1 MAQVTVRQ
9 LADVVGTPVDRLLT
23 QLAEAG
29 IEVGDPDAAISDDQK
44 MQLLSHLRQS
54 HGENSSNEPRK
65 ITLKRR
71 SVSEIKVSGAQGR
84 AKTVSVEVRKQRT
97 YVKRSAVMEEEA
109 KRRAEEDAVRQA
121 ELDVV
126 RAAEAKVAA
135 EKKAVDDA
143 KRAVEEQ
150 ERKAK
155 QDEETKRKQEAESHA
170 RADAERRRAESDA
183 RREADEEDRR
193 MRAALPKGKPG
204 APAAPSAPAAPAAG
218 TEAHTR
224 YGRAE
229 LHVAGGMSSKRKG
242 KKPGKSRGHV
252 NVQMESKHA
261 FEKPVAPQVR
271 EVQIPETITVG
282 ELAARMAVKANEV
295 IKIMMNMGA
304 MATINQVID
313 QDTAAIVVHE
323 MGHTPKL
330 LKESDLEDK
339 MMQGQAE
346 DLGNEVTRA
355 PVVTVMG
362 HVDHGK
368 TSLLDYIR
376 KTRVAAREAGGIT
389 QHIGAY
395 HVQTAKGAI
404 TFLDTPGHAAFTAM
418 RARGAKVT
426 DIVVLV
432 VAADDG
438 VMPQTVEA
446 INHARAAEVPIV
458 VAITKSDKPEA
469 DFDKVRS
476 ELSQHQIIPEEWGGE
491 NIFVQ
496 VSAKTGAG
504 VDKLLDSISVQAEV
518 MELKAVAD
526 GPATGFVLE
535 SSLEKGRGVVATVLV
550 QKGKL
555 KPGDI
560 LLAGHEFGR
569 VRAMFDEAGE
579 RVDEAGP
586 SMPALVLGLSGT
598 PNAGDE
604 ALVVNDER
612 KAREVALYRQGKFR
626 DVKLARAQ
634 GAKLEDV
641 FQQLA
646 EGQKSLNLLIKSD
659 VQGSAEALR
668 DSLTGLSTDEI
679 KVKVLASSV
688 GGITE
693 SDANLAAA
701 SKAVIIGFNVR
712 ADAGARRIVAETGV
726 DLRYYSVIYEAI
738 DDVKKAMSGMLGTE
752 IREQIVGLAEVRD
765 VFRSSKIG
773 AIAGCLV
780 VEGFVKRN
788 NPIRVLRN
796 DVVIFQ
802 GALESLRR
810 FKDDVGEVRAG
821 TECGIGVKDYND
833 VQPGDK
839 IECYERVEVART
851 I

>member
-1 MAQVTVRQ
+1 
-9 LADVVGTPVDRLLT
+9 LAEVVGTPVDRLLT

-44 MQLLSHLRQS
+44 MQLLSHLRHS
-54 HGENSSNEPRK
+54 HGEASSSEPRK

-71 SVSEIKVSGAQGR
+71 SVSEIKLTGSQGR

-121 ELDVV
+121 ELDIV

-135 EKKAVDDA
+135 EKKAIDDA
-143 KRAVEEQ
+143 KKQVEDQ

-155 QDEETKRKQEAESHA
+155 QEEEAKRKQEQDSHA
-170 RADAERRRAESDA
+170 RADAERRRAEADA

-204 APAAPSAPAAPAAG
+204 AAAPAAAPG
-218 TEAHTR
+218 ATTPEGHTR

-229 LHVAGGMSSKRKG
+229 LHVAGGMSNKRKS

-330 LKESDLEDK
+330 QKESDLEDQ
-339 MMQGQAE
+339 MLQAKPAE
-346 DLGNEVTRA
+346 SGAEVPRA

-395 HVQTAKGAI
+395 HVQTEKGAI

-438 VMPQTVEA
+438 VMPQTIEA

-476 ELSQHQIIPEEWGGE
+476 GLSQHQIISEEWGGE

-504 VDKLLDSISVQAEV
+504 VDKLLDSIIVQAEV

-555 KPGDI
+555 RPGDI

-579 RVDEAGP
+579 RVEEAGP

-604 ALVVNDER
+604 ALVVADER

-626 DVKLARAQ
+626 DVKLARGQ

-641 FQQLA
+641 FQQLSD
-646 EGQKSLNLLIKSD
+646 GQKSLTLLIKSD

-668 DSLTGLSTDEI
+668 DALSALSTDEI
-679 KVKVLASSV
+679 KVKVVASSV

-693 SDANLAAA
+693 SDVNLAAA

-712 ADAGARRIVAETGV
+712 ADAGARRLVAEAGV

-738 DDVKKAMSGMLGTE
+738 DDVKKAMTGMLSPE
-752 IREQIVGLAEVRD
+752 MREQIVGLAEVRD

-780 VEGFVKRN
+780 VEGYVKRN

-796 DVVIFQ
+796 DVVIFE

-839 IECYERVEVART
+839 IECFERVEVART
-851 I
+851 L